1 MASDAHEFCQHCG
14 AAYPSHARFC
24 PHCGQGTK
32 EQSQSSLPVVQHAMV
47 LPAPNVQRVLK
58 GRYRVLKHIGSG
70 GYGKVYKAEDSEFGD
85 RLVAIKE
92 METSGS
98 PEEIREAE
106 EAFKHEAL
114 LLARLTHPGLPSIFD
129 YFSEGGRW
137 YLVMSFV
144 EGVALEEYQERSP
157 RKQVSVSEALQIGI
171 QLSSVLGYLHS
182 RQPPIIF
189 RDLKPANVMRTPEGQ
204 IYLIDF
210 GIARLFKQGQTK
222 DTIALG
228 SPGYAAPEQYGK
240 KQSTPQTDVY
250 SLGATLHHLISGTD
264 PSLTPFIF
272 ARLDV
277 PEHLGLN
284 ELLLA
289 MVDTD
294 IRKRPA
300 NMTAVKQGL
309 QRIAREC
316 PPGIYARV
324 GVPHQAFPVRPGLA
338 PQPAPVPARSRGP
351 VSVEAVMQ
359 RRQVLRPSAYR
370 PRQEQLQV
378 LSPVQSQPQGTKIE
392 TYFSLP
398 KSNPFSR
405 RALLIGGSMFAV
417 GAVGFCGLSSFLLQV
432 RAALP
437 ASKPGVPVSDKPA
450 GEGVLQ
456 NGALAASWAPDGQRF
471 AMAEASSE
479 GLITIGDASGN
490 PLYQLSG
497 HTGKVSS
504 LAWSPD
510 GKYLAS
516 GSYDTTVRIWDV
528 GQQNAIYQYSQHDS
542 RVIAL
547 AWSHDGMWIASSDE
561 HSPVQ
566 VWQAQPGSYGDGMW
580 TIDQYG
586 PAQTLAFS
594 PDSRYLASGHAAKH
608 GMGLTEVL
616 SKQPLSF
623 SGGSAQALAWSF
635 DGQYLAYA
643 DEDTICIVQSK
654 QGKLSTPI
662 CVFHN
667 EHKWVLALAWS
678 PYGNFIASAHLD
690 SAVQIWSMSDISTPR
705 LVSAG
710 GSIMLS
716 LSWSKRH
723 QLLASDDVGGKHIWS
738 V

>member
-1 MASDAHEFCQHCG
+1 MPAVQQAVVP
-14 AAYPSHARFC
+14 AVPS
-24 PHCGQGTK
+24 
-32 EQSQSSLPVVQHAMV
+32 
-47 LPAPNVQRVLK
+47 VQRVLK
-58 GRYRVLKHIGSG
+58 GRYRILKHIGSG

-92 METSGS
+92 MEINGS
-98 PEEIREAE
+98 HEELKEAE

-129 YFSEGGRW
+129 YFNEDGRW

-144 EGVALEEYQERSP
+144 EGITLEEYQERSP
-157 RKQVSVSEALQIGI
+157 RKQISVAEALQIGI

-324 GVPHQAFPVRPGLA
+324 SVPHQASPVRPGLA

-359 RRQVLRPSAYR
+359 RRQALRPSAYR
-370 PRQEQLQV
+370 PPRQEQVQV
-378 LSPVQSQPQGTKIE
+378 LSPVQPRGLPPVQSQPQGTKIE
-392 TYFSLP
+392 TYFTLP
-398 KSNPFSR
+398 KSNPFTR

-417 GAVGFCGLSSFLLQV
+417 GAVGFCGLASFLQNV
-432 RAALP
+432 RAVP
-437 ASKPGVPVSDKPA
+437 PGDKSGMPGPIVSDKP
-450 GEGVLQ
+450 GDEGVLQ
-456 NGALAASWAPDGQRF
+456 NGALAISWSPDGSRY
-471 AMAEASSE
+471 AMADASEA
-479 GLITIGDASGN
+479 GLITIGDANGN
-490 PLYQLSG
+490 SLYQLSG

-510 GKYLAS
+510 GTYLAS
-516 GSYDTTVRIWDV
+516 GSYDTTVRIWKVDER
-528 GQQNAIYQYSQHDS
+528 NAIYQYSQHTS
-542 RVIAL
+542 RVISL
-547 AWSHDGMWIASSDE
+547 AWSSSNWIASSDE
-561 HSPVQ
+561 YNSVQ
-566 VWQAQPGSYGDGMW
+566 VWRAQPGAFGAANWS
-580 TIDQYG
+580 IDQYG
-586 PAQTLAFS
+586 PAQALAFS
-594 PDSRYLASGHAAKH
+594 PDGRYLASGHIAKH
-608 GMGLTEVL
+608 GMAITDVGSRQIV
-616 SKQPLSF
+616 SF
-623 SGGSAQALAWSF
+623 SGGRAQALAWSP
-635 DGQYLAYA
+635 DGKSIAFA
-643 DEDTICIVQSK
+643 DEDAIYVGTVENGNMTYIFALRDNQDRIS
-654 QGKLSTPI
+654 
-662 CVFHN
+662 
-667 EHKWVLALAWS
+667 ALAWS
-678 PYGNFIASAHLD
+678 PDGGALASAHWNSSL
-690 SAVQIWSMSDISTPR
+690 QIWNMHTRQVQRVMSIPN
-705 LVSAG
+705 G
-710 GSIMLS
+710 GVALS
-716 LSWSKRH
+716 LSWSKNN
-723 QLLASDDVGGKHIWS
+723 QLLASDSIGGVHIWQ

>member
-24 PHCGQGTK
+24 PHCGHGTK
-32 EQSQSSLPVVQHAMV
+32 EQSQS
-47 LPAPNVQRVLK
+47 LPAVQQAVVLADPNVQRVLK
-58 GRYRVLKHIGSG
+58 GRYRILKHIGSG

-92 METSGS
+92 MEVNGS
-98 PEEIREAE
+98 PEELKEAE

-129 YFSEGGRW
+129 YFSEDGRW

-157 RKQVSVSEALQIGI
+157 RKQVSLSEALQIGI

-324 GVPHQAFPVRPGLA
+324 GVPHQASPVRPGLA

-378 LSPVQSQPQGTKIE
+378 LSPVQPQPQGTKIE

-417 GAVGFCGLSSFLLQV
+417 GAVGFCGLSSFLLQA

-437 ASKPGVPVSDKPA
+437 GSKPGVPVSDKP
-450 GEGVLQ
+450 GNEGVLQ

-528 GQQNAIYQYSQHDS
+528 GQQNAIYQYSQHNS

-547 AWSHDGMWIASSDE
+547 AWSHDGTWIASSDE
-561 HSPVQ
+561 HSSVQ
-566 VWQAQPGSYGDGMW
+566 VWKAQPGSYGDGMW

-586 PAQTLAFS
+586 PAQALAFS

-608 GMGLTEVL
+608 GMVITEVQTRRSL
-616 SKQPLSF
+616 PPSS
-623 SGGSAQALAWSF
+623 GSAQALAWSP
-635 DGQYLAYA
+635 DGKSIAYT
-643 DEDTICIVQSK
+643 DEDTIYVGTFENGSITQMFAFRDYQDRVS
-654 QGKLSTPI
+654 
-662 CVFHN
+662 
-667 EHKWVLALAWS
+667 ALAWS
-678 PYGNFIASAHLD
+678 PDGGSLASAHWNSSL
-690 SAVQIWSMSDISTPR
+690 QIWNMSSKQVQRALSIPN
-705 LVSAG
+705 G
-710 GSIMLS
+710 GVALS
-716 LSWSKRH
+716 LSWSKNN
-723 QLLASDDVGGKHIWS
+723 QLLASDSVGGMHTWQF
-738 V
+738 

>member
-32 EQSQSSLPVVQHAMV
+32 EQSQSLPAVQHAVV

-58 GRYRVLKHIGSG
+58 ERYRILKHIGSG

-92 METSGS
+92 METNGS

-157 RKQVSVSEALQIGI
+157 RKQISVSEALQIGI

-324 GVPHQAFPVRPGLA
+324 GVPHQASPVRPGLA

-351 VSVEAVMQ
+351 VSVDAVMQ

-378 LSPVQSQPQGTKIE
+378 LSPVQPQPQGTKIE

-398 KSNPFSR
+398 KSNPFTR

-417 GAVGFCGLSSFLLQV
+417 GAVGFCGLSSFLLQA

-437 ASKPGVPVSDKPA
+437 GSKPAAPVSDKP
-450 GEGVLQ
+450 GSEGVLQ
-456 NGALAASWAPDGQRF
+456 NGALAASWAPDGQHF

-490 PLYQLSG
+490 SLYQLSG

-516 GSYDTTVRIWDV
+516 GSYDTTVRIWKMDER
-528 GQQNAIYQYSQHDS
+528 NAVFQYSQHTS
-542 RVIAL
+542 RVISL
-547 AWSHDGMWIASSDE
+547 AWSPDSNWIASSDE
-561 HSPVQ
+561 YGSVQ
-566 VWQAQPGSYGDGMW
+566 VWNAQPAAFGEGTW
-580 TIDQYG
+580 LIDQYG
-586 PAQTLAFS
+586 PAQALAFS
-594 PDSRYLASGHAAKH
+594 PDGRYLASGHVAKH
-608 GMGLTEVL
+608 GMALTDAA
-616 SKQPLSF
+616 SRQTLSF
-623 SGGSAQALAWSF
+623 SGGRAQSLAWSP
-635 DGQYLAYA
+635 DGKSIAYA
-643 DEDTICIVQSK
+643 DEDAIYVGTFENGNLTHMFALRDYQDSVS
-654 QGKLSTPI
+654 
-662 CVFHN
+662 
-667 EHKWVLALAWS
+667 ALAWS
-678 PYGNFIASAHLD
+678 PDGVSIAAAYWNGAL
-690 SAVQIWSMSDISTPR
+690 QIWNMHKRQVEKMLSIPN
-705 LVSAG
+705 G
-710 GSIMLS
+710 GVALS
-716 LSWSKRH
+716 LSWSKNN
-723 QLLASDDVGGKHIWS
+723 QLLASDSVGETHTWPM
-738 V
+738 